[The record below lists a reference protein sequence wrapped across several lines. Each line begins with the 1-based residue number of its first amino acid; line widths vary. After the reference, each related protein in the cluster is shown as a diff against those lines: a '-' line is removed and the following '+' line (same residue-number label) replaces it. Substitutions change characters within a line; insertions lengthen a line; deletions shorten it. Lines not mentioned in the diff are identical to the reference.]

1 MALKDIWKN
10 KVNGVDDVDAED
22 INEIAQA
29 VIKIEKNGVGN
40 GGNTDIVIDN
50 EMSDTS
56 ENAVQ
61 NKVIKNYV
69 DNSIGNIEDSLDAI
83 IEIQNSLI
91 GGDSK

>member
-29 VIKIEKNGVGN
+29 VIEIEKKGAGN

>member
-29 VIKIEKNGVGN
+29 VIEIEKNGAGN